1 MKIHK
6 DDHASQPIRE
16 SIGVSLPYLTHS
28 ELTNLFIE
36 EINAPG
42 YIFDYVYNNLA
53 AKIPEW
59 KEHGWSVVANSPYE
73 GAINLTANME
83 I

>member
-16 SIGVSLPYLTHS
+16 KI
-28 ELTNLFIE
+28 ELTLYLAHSDLIELFVE

-42 YIFDYVYNNLA
+42 YIFDYIYNQFA
-53 AKIPEW
+53 SKFPEW
-59 KEHGWSVVANSPYE
+59 KEHGWSVVASSSYE
-73 GAINLTANME
+73 AAISLTAHRE
-83 I
+83 P